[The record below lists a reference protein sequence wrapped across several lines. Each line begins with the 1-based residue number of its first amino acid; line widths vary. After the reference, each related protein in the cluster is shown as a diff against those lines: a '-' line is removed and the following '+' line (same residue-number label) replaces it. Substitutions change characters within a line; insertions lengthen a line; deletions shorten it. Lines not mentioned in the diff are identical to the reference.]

1 MNVKPLYKWRIPAS
15 NNNSLPVSTVEC
27 TASDSIAVLPVDTAA
42 MYLQIRYGTVRSYR
56 RVDDFF

>member
-42 MYLQIRYGTVRSYR
+42 MYLQIAMAEL
-56 RVDDFF
+56 DPIAA